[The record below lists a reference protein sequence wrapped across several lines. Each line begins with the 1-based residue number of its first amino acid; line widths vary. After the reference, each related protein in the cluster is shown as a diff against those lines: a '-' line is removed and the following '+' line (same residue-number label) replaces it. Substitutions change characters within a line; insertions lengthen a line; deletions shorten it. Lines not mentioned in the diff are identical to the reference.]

1 MTEQQDPFWMYREY
15 KMARTGQDLTK
26 EDIDLLRE
34 KDRKQ
39 EALRR
44 SASNKAAQGMENAYG
59 QAYQA
64 CVKANIAPQVRHK
77 YRAALYG

>member
-1 MTEQQDPFWMYREY
+1 MTEKEDPFRIYREY
-15 KMARTGQDLTK
+15 KIAKTGQDLSK

-64 CVKANIAPQVRHK
+64 CVRANIAPQVRHK
-77 YRAALYG
+77 YRAVLYG

>member
-1 MTEQQDPFWMYREY
+1 MSEQQDPYWMYREY

-77 YRAALYG
+77 YRSALYG